1 MDVKMI
7 FWLLIALL
15 IPPNFTFSIIGNLL
29 TGRLGET
36 ATSSSDGAAESF
48 NFPDIG
54 SIGCIVSTFQ
64 EVFNLTSRLNIQNCI
79 IFTFINLTT
88 EGGSE
93 VTVLSIDAAVDSL
106 HHSDIGFKY
115 IFRCWESNVLPC
127 LFTPTRIHRIESLG
141 PFDLCSQRE
150 HSSLCSTIQFM
161 PPIRGTPSYKYTHNS
176 LKLLQLLGGLCLHR
190 RCRPLNNLINILEK
204 INPIYIT
211 SRKEEKPPS
220 ALMFTSTLTLINI
233 ALMLMHMH
241 EIFLILTY
249 IISIQLYNGLCL
261 HWRHRTLHGI
271 FKRVMSI
278 LILIHRLLLT
288 LIYMILLQ
296 PFVGLCSH
304 WAYRTICGVLFIFK
318 RVTSMLMLM
327 HTSSKMLNSAPQ
339 INLELHSQRKSKKLY
354 GELEKTLMY
363 MLMHKNPFMLSYL
376 KFRQLCL
383 DLDFHWENRALY
395 SPKSDNHGMTSLF
408 MPMHEMHE
416 IHEKLLN
423 KIIYIVSQLCFALHF
438 YKKGSMERNSLT
450 INGKTALIFMLMHR
464 IFVYPI
470 LYIEL
475 WPYFNLYSH
484 GISYIISRLQFMMCL
499 HRGSIMRC
507 NSVMIFENLTVMFML
522 MHGIFSYSILYI
534 ELWLCFNVDPHRE
547 YGKLCKGMLPKNQ
560 KVSMLT
566 FINRACLHS
575 IYYGQIWSCCMLR
588 LQKRGNISYELIKEF
603 KRRMT
608 SLLTIMHDV
617 FNQVTSASSLG
628 FSLRTRHFMRCFKN
642 LSKSFIFILKKA
654 TSMLMHIFSTCLTYP
669 FKLQIYV
676 RMCISQSN
684 IECDAYSSLALML
697 TPVLLYIQ
705 NKILSP
711 ENLSFDNL
719 NIFLKE
725 MPLQTAHHEDSYT
738 QY

>member
-1 MDVKMI
+1 M
-7 FWLLIALL
+7 
-15 IPPNFTFSIIGNLL
+15 
-29 TGRLGET
+29 
-36 ATSSSDGAAESF
+36 
-48 NFPDIG
+48 
-54 SIGCIVSTFQ
+54 Q
-64 EVFNLTSRLNIQNCI
+64 Y
-79 IFTFINLTT
+79 
-88 EGGSE
+88 
-93 VTVLSIDAAVDSL
+93 
-106 HHSDIGFKY
+106 H
-115 IFRCWESNVLPC
+115 
-127 LFTPTRIHRIESLG
+127 
-141 PFDLCSQRE
+141 
-150 HSSLCSTIQFM
+150 TIYA
-161 PPIRGTPSYKYTHNS
+161 PIRGTPSYKYTHNS

-190 RCRPLNNLINILEK
+190 RCRSLNNLNISEK

-220 ALMFTSTLTLINI
+220 ALMFTSMLTLINI

-249 IISIQLYNGLCL
+249 IISIQLSNGLCL

-278 LILIHRLLLT
+278 LILIHRLILT

-327 HTSSKMLNSAPQ
+327 YTSSKMLNSAPQ

-354 GELEKTLMY
+354 GELEKTLMH
-363 MLMHKNPFMLSYL
+363 MLMHKNPLMLSYL

-395 SPKSDNHGMTSLF
+395 SPKSDNYGMTSLF

-499 HRGSIMRC
+499 HRGSIIRC
-507 NSVMIFENLTVMFML
+507 NSVMIFENLTLMFML

-534 ELWLCFNVDPHRE
+534 ELWLYFNVDPHRE

-560 KVSMLT
+560 
-566 FINRACLHS
+566 
-575 IYYGQIWSCCMLR
+575 
-588 LQKRGNISYELIKEF
+588 KEF

-642 LSKSFIFILKKA
+642 LSKSFTFILKKA

-711 ENLSFDNL
+711 ENLFFDNL